1 MTDEDNY
8 SGIPLPRV
16 AVGARSEMNAAVEAS
31 AGFSDVIL
39 RGLDDRTLF
48 RISEGD
54 QGAIPVGLRS
64 EPPALIQI
72 LARLQFT
79 IRQRRS
85 DRWHDLRMVVIGA
98 LAGAIIAAIIGILV

>member
-16 AVGARSEMNAAVEAS
+16 AVGARSEVNVAIEAS
-31 AGFSDVIL
+31 AGVSDAIL
-39 RGLDDRTLF
+39 MTLDDTTLF

-54 QGAIPVGLRS
+54 ERAIPESLKTQ
-64 EPPALIQI
+64 PPSLMKI

-98 LAGAIIAAIIGILV
+98 LAGAIIAAIIGIVA

>member
-16 AVGARSEMNAAVEAS
+16 AVGARSEVNAAVEAS

-39 RGLDDRTLF
+39 MGLDDRTLF

-64 EPPALIQI
+64 EPPALVQI
-72 LARLQFT
+72 LARLQFLK
-79 IRQRRS
+79 RQRRS
-85 DRWHDLRMVVIGA
+85 DRLHELRMIVIGG
-98 LAGAIIAAIIGILV
+98 LAGAIIATIIGSVA